1 MFSLVVRRLPR
12 TRRAVGDRL
21 HYDGPNRPE
30 VQRRLRPARL
40 GLGLALSPGLGLG
53 LGLALASLEGTS
65 CRPSKCLGIG
75 LGGFTP
81 LILFLIST
89 SRLGLEMFRDRIR
102 GVYPPHSISNLNKH
116 NNELHA
122 VRRRPRTNSYHPSE
136 TKNYLISSVGD
147 QGIFVLACH
156 AQKVRVTTALRPEHP
171 G

>member
-1 MFSLVVRRLPR
+1 MPSVGDQAQVFSS
-12 TRRAVGDRL
+12 VGDRL

-102 GVYPPHSISNLNKH
+102 GVSPLILSLISTSITTNYMPSAGGQERIH
-116 NNELHA
+116 II
-122 VRRRPRTNSYHPSE
+122 RRRPRTLSFHPSE
-136 TKNYLISSVGD
+136 TQES
-147 QGIFVLACH
+147 FVVACH
-156 AQKVRVTTALRPEHP
+156 AQFVSHSQSRRRPFTL
-171 G
+171 

>member
-1 MFSLVVRRLPR
+1 MSSLVERRISNERVDVARNLSSRSSCAGSTHPPEAKNDLSR
-12 TRRAVGDRL
+12 LSCADSSRPPEDKNYFISSAGDRL

-81 LILFLIST
+81 LILFVIST

-102 GVYPPHSISNLNKH
+102 GGKPP
-116 NNELHA
+116 
-122 VRRRPRTNSYHPSE
+122 
-136 TKNYLISSVGD
+136 
-147 QGIFVLACH
+147 
-156 AQKVRVTTALRPEHP
+156 
-171 G
+171 